1 MAEESNTTSSTN
13 RSALPAEEVKLDH
26 FGSGLPKKAYECT
39 ICASSDQ
46 GDGKWHHRV
55 PLPSYWSKKSHP
67 CVPRVAAALE
77 SMTMHYIIIA
87 LVLID
92 LVVTMLDLVL
102 ADIYK
107 CEEDP
112 PEAYERTENALIII
126 SLTILGLFILE
137 QLVKLVIFGI
147 KYFFVF
153 WHLFDA
159 FIIITAFVLEITLT
173 GSAEIVAPL
182 LVILRMWRIVRVGH
196 AVADAIK
203 LEQHI
208 LIKKHH
214 DHIAMLIAQLQ
225 ASEITVPQFILLA
238 NRETEMGNGVEEW

>member
-1 MAEESNTTSSTN
+1 MAEESNTSSIS
-13 RSALPAEEVKLDH
+13 RSALAAEEVKLAH
-26 FGSGLPKKAYECT
+26 FGSALPKQAYECS
-39 ICASSDQ
+39 ICANTDQ
-46 GDGKWHHRV
+46 GDGKWHHRN
-55 PLPSYWSKKSHP
+55 PLPSYWPKKSRR

-92 LVVTMLDLVL
+92 LILTMLDLVL

-112 PEAYERTENALIII
+112 PEAYKRTENALIII
-126 SLTILGLFILE
+126 SLTILGVFMLE

-159 FIIITAFVLEITLT
+159 FIIITAFVLELTLT
-173 GSAEIVAPL
+173 GSAEVVAPL

-208 LIKKHH
+208 VIKKHH
-214 DHIAMLIAQLQ
+214 DHIAMLIARLQ
-225 ASEITVPQFILLA
+225 ASEITVPEFILLA
-238 NRETEMGNGVEEW
+238 NREDEMGSGDEEW